1 MENNTKIAIGL
12 AAAVVVGYIVYK
24 SKKPKST
31 QVVVNPPIVVAE
43 DKVGYPAG
51 LKEGDY
57 VRLGSDA
64 TVYLLKN
71 GKKLPITYDW
81 MVRYAGD
88 KWGSVMDIDPVDGQK
103 IPVGETLVV

>member
-31 QVVVNPPIVVAE
+31 QVVNPPIVVAE

-57 VRLGSDA
+57 ILLGTDP
-64 TVYLLKN
+64 TIYLLKD

-81 MVRYAGD
+81 MARYAGD
-88 KWGSVMDIDPVDGQK
+88 KWDSVIHIDPVDGQK